1 MDSEG
6 SGAVKLKRHCLFF
19 SEADKRRFADRKEG
33 VRAGAPMPMSGWLK
47 AGCPGLGSNGVVG
60 GVMRSTRADEM
71 PHGPGVDASQLVGSQ
86 ATQPGV

>member
-1 MDSEG
+1 
-6 SGAVKLKRHCLFF
+6 
-19 SEADKRRFADRKEG
+19 
-33 VRAGAPMPMSGWLK
+33 MPMNGWLK
-47 AGCPGLGSNGVVG
+47 AIWPGLGSNGVVG